1 MTPIELNELLARVE
15 SGHLDSLSTDQVLQ
29 LEAHLNRDAA
39 AARRIG
45 VAAVPPMSPAPGMP
59 TLPSDAMWRMVWS
72 QIAAAGDLA
81 VHQPSAARPAAL
93 LRLPHAW
100 PGLRRIRPFAAAAA
114 CVLGVGIWSWLTP
127 AQAERLRLNADTQIS
142 QLEVDEN
149 WSSFVLTDNGDQDF
163 TIIWV
168 VEDHG

>member
-15 SGHLDSLSTDQVLQ
+15 AGHLDSLSPDQALQ
-29 LEAHLNRDAA
+29 LEAHLDRDTA

-45 VAAVPPMSPAPGMP
+45 AAAVPPLGPSQGMP
-59 TLPSDAMWRMVWS
+59 TLPSEAMWRMVWS
-72 QIAAAGDLA
+72 QVAAAGDREA
-81 VHQPSAARPAAL
+81 HQRAAARPAAL

-149 WSSFVLTDNGDQDF
+149 WSSFVLTDSGDQDF